1 MDREH
6 LILREVVET
15 HIDSG
20 DAVGSKAIAER
31 LRSALSSASIRAVMA
46 SLGERGLLA
55 QPHTSSGRVPTD
67 RGYREYLDAILGPQV
82 FSRRATGRVQQ
93 RLEELGARDAASP
106 IELMRGAAAT
116 VAAELGVAAMVVSPR
131 LESAILQRMDL
142 VWLGTGRVLAICVTD
157 AGLVHERFLT
167 VTRDVKR
174 QDLEAFTNYLNERL
188 PGRSLAE
195 VRQAI
200 ERAQREARSA
210 LGPEM
215 PSAATAL
222 ADKAL
227 EFGQRALAI
236 DEQSEADLIVEGVS
250 RVLAQREF
258 AEAPE
263 RASELLRSI
272 EERQVWLELL
282 EGVQSSPD
290 TRVYIGRETPDPG
303 LASCGL
309 VVTRFTAGRATGIV
323 AVFGP
328 KRLDYRRAIPLVSVV
343 GQRLGELLMG
353 RHEPEETLER
363 SA

>member
-31 LRSALSSASIRAVMA
+31 LRSGLSSASIRAVMA

-55 QPHTSSGRVPTD
+55 QPHTSAGRVPTD

-93 RLEELGARDAASP
+93 RLEELGARDATSP
-106 IELMRGAAAT
+106 IELMRGAAST

-167 VTRDVKR
+167 VTRDIQR
-174 QDLEAFTNYLNERL
+174 RDLEAFTNYLNERL

-195 VRQAI
+195 VRQTI

-210 LGPEM
+210 LGPEL
-215 PSAATAL
+215 TL

-227 EFGQRALAI
+227 ELGQRALAI
-236 DEQSEADLIVEGVS
+236 DEQSDADLIVEGVS
-250 RVLAQREF
+250 RVLSQREF

-282 EGVQSSPD
+282 DVVQSSAD
-290 TRVYIGRETPDPG
+290 TRVYIGTETPDPG

-309 VVTRFTAGRATGIV
+309 VVARFTAGRATGIV

-328 KRLDYRRAIPLVSVV
+328 KRLDYRRAIPLVSMV
-343 GQRLGELLMG
+343 GQRLGELLFG
-353 RHEPEETLER
+353 RHEPAETLDR